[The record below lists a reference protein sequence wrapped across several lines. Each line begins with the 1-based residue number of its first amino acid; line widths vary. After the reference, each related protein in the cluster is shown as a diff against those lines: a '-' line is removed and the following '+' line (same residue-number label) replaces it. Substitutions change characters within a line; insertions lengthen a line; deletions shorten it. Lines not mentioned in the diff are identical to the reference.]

1 MSPIES
7 SVRLDGIA
15 IIGMAGRFPGARS
28 VDEFWRNQL
37 NGVESI
43 SHFRVEDLQVPNA
56 AELAADPNYVRAR
69 SILEEVDLFDA
80 EFFGILPREA
90 SLMDPQQRLFLE
102 SCWQCFEDAGYDPS
116 TCGESVSVYAG
127 TSMPTYFLSQ
137 VCTQPNFVAKFTGGY
152 QVNNYPEMMG
162 NSPDFLSTRISYKLN
177 LRGPSFTMQ
186 SGCSTS
192 LVAVTQACQALLTY
206 QADMALAGG
215 TSITFPQ
222 KRGSLYQEGGMTSPD
237 GHCRTFDADA
247 SGTVFGSGVAVVLL
261 KRLEEAVRDGDQIYA
276 VISGFAA
283 NNDGSAKVGYTA
295 PSIEGQSRCISL
307 AYETADIDPAS
318 IGYIEAHGTGTP
330 LGDPIELAALTKVF
344 RTRTTNTNFC
354 TIGTAK
360 TNVGHLDVAA
370 GVTGLIHASL
380 IVRQGVFPP
389 TLHFK
394 KPNPNFD
401 FENSPFRV
409 NTSKSEWKA
418 NGVPRRAGVSAFGV
432 GGTNAHVV
440 IEQPPDQPASRSR
453 KSSCLLVLSARS
465 ETALDRASENLAEF
479 LRTNPDVDLSDAA
492 WTLQVGRR
500 AFGCRRTVVADTV
513 SEAIAALARRD
524 RERVQTRLRQI
535 EGAAVS
541 FLFPGQGSQYPNMGR
556 EIYENEPTFRKVV
569 DRCAE
574 ILEPHLGLDLRAFL
588 YPYGANTDEA
598 KRRITETVLAQPA
611 IFVVEY
617 ALAQLWMSWGIHP
630 QAMLGHSI
638 GEFVAACLSG
648 VFSLEDALVLVA
660 TRGRLMQGIPPG
672 GMLSVRLPVSEVVG
686 RLNGKLSI
694 AAVNSASLCV
704 VAGPFDELESFQ
716 RRLESEE
723 IVFSRLVTSHAF
735 HSAMMDPVI
744 EPFSAAAAKIKMNP
758 PRIPYVSGVTG
769 TWITEREAT
778 DPAYWA
784 RHLRQPVQFSRAI
797 SELRKSSNAILLE
810 VGPGNVL
817 STLARQHAANFPE
830 QVIVSSLSDTRSGM
844 GDSVSLLKSLGSLWL
859 AGIKPDWSA
868 LYGGDRR
875 QRISLPTYPFERKR
889 YWLER
894 SGAAGVDNT
903 GTSPQIE
910 NLQSSLPDTAS
921 QIYRERKAMN
931 IAAQVAPTATPPSR
945 TPRIRAQLVEIF
957 EELSGMD
964 LSNGGGAST
973 FLEMGFD
980 SLFLTQVT
988 QALQTKFGL
997 KIAFRQLLGDEST
1010 FDALADYLD
1019 RNLPPEVSS
1028 EPIAPVLSTAA
1039 DKDVAGES
1047 SLSVLP
1053 TASAVTDNG
1062 TPPQGSVERLMHEQL
1077 QAMNQLFAR
1086 QLDAL
1091 RGMPANPAVAALQPT
1106 SVPAPEAKR
1115 TSAATGA
1122 TNSRAAPSADSSKPF
1137 GPYKPP
1143 QKGGGGD
1150 ILTAT
1155 QNAHLTALVE
1165 RYTKRTPKSKQLVQK
1180 NRRSLADPRA
1190 VSGFRALWKEMVYP
1204 LVTERSKGSR
1214 LWDIDGNEYIDIVNG
1229 FGRIMLGHRPDFV
1242 EAAIEKQLH
1251 EGFETGPQ
1259 SPLAGEVAE
1268 LFCQMTGNERMS
1280 FCNTGSEAVIAA
1292 MRVARTVTGR
1302 NRVVFFSGDY
1312 HGMFDEVLVKGFR
1325 TKAGIPQSV
1334 PIAPGIPRDN
1344 VCNITVLD
1352 YGAPES
1358 LEWIRQNANDL
1369 AAVLVEP
1376 VQSRHPSLQ
1385 PVEFLKEIRRITEQS
1400 GAALIFDEVVTG
1412 FRVHQGGC
1420 QALFGIRADLATY
1433 GKVVAGG
1440 MPIGILAGKSQF
1452 MDALDG
1458 GAWQFGDDSFPEVGV
1473 TFFAGTFVRHPLTL
1487 AATKAVLLH
1496 FKEQGPSLQQGLTKR
1511 TAQMVNTLNEFLQQR
1526 NVPARIETFGSV
1538 FYLAFP
1544 SDDRL
1549 ASLFWFYMREKGI
1562 HIVEGFPCFLTTS
1575 HSDQDIEEIV
1585 QKFKRSIVEMQ
1596 EAQFLSGSSNANGFA
1611 ATVEHSLSPV
1621 AAPMTE
1627 AQREIFLA
1635 AMLGED
1641 ASCSFNESFNWYLRG
1656 PLNPD
1661 ALRQAVNA
1669 VIARHDALRATVD
1682 PDGSNLRFAPELK
1695 LEVPLRDLTGFEPS
1709 LRDQELKR
1717 ILAKDAHAAFDL
1729 TNGPL
1734 VRAEL
1739 LKIESDFHALHF
1751 TSHHIVCDGWSTN
1764 VIVDE
1769 MSKLYAAQL
1778 EGRASE
1784 LPPVIPFSKYAQSQ
1798 LEAQKSSEHVE
1809 CESYWLNLFKTIP
1822 AALELPLDRPRAS
1835 VKTYAGSTYRAHI
1848 GPESAR
1854 TIKQLGSKNGC
1865 TLFVT
1870 LLAGFQALLHRL
1882 SNQNEIVVGIPTA
1895 GQSLV
1900 EDGNLVGHCV
1910 NFLPIFTQFQNRM
1923 SFSNLLAQ
1931 VKKTVLDAYDHQSYT
1946 YGTLVRKL
1954 AIPRD
1959 PSRLPLMEVQ
1969 FNLERLDAGKV
1980 FAGLTTEVDPNP
1992 KGAVN
1997 FDIFLNVVESN
2008 QGFKIDCDYNTDLFD
2023 EATMASWLK
2032 SLEAVLL
2039 SAQPDSNLAVDALPL
2054 SAGTAGENK
2063 TEGPVSSADQEL
2075 FARWN
2080 ETATDYPREKS
2091 IVHLF
2096 EEQVEQSPESAAV
2109 VSDDRTLTY
2118 RELNA
2123 QANRLAYHL
2132 RDLGVKP
2139 EEMVAICFE
2148 RSVDLIVAIIG
2159 ILKAGCA
2166 YVPLDPKL
2174 PKGRLDYILADTG
2187 ARFLVTQKKLIDL
2200 GLSVLNSVMVAL
2212 DDPNSPVRSASDA
2225 NPRLRPTADN
2235 LAYTMYTSGST
2246 GQPKGV
2252 MVEHRSV
2259 VRLVKDTNYCDFGP
2273 QEVILQFAPIAFD
2286 ASTFEIWGALLNGG
2300 SLVVLPPQP
2309 PSLEDLGRVI
2319 RKRKVTT
2326 VWLTAGLFH
2335 LMVEQHLEDLRPL
2348 RQLLAGGDVL
2358 SPWHVRQVLEKLP
2371 NLRLINGYGPTE
2383 GTTFTCC
2390 YTFERDKQ
2398 LPDPVPIGR
2407 PISNTRVFILDRNM
2421 QPVPVGKAG
2430 ELFIGGDG
2438 IARGY
2443 LNSPELNAAKF
2454 ITRQTPQGKA
2464 ERLYRTGDLARFLPS
2479 GTIQF
2484 LGRNDNQVKLRGYR
2498 IELDEIEAVL
2508 RRHPAVR
2515 QACVIAE
2522 RVGTAVTR
2530 LVAYYVVAEN
2540 TTVSDALI
2548 REHLRSNLP
2557 EYMVPSAIVALEILP
2572 LTANGKV
2579 DRTKLPSPRSA
2590 SAAEPGKYI
2599 VPNTPQEKMLA
2610 DIVAEVLG
2618 IERVGVTD
2626 NLFQLGADS
2635 LHVFQITSRAVK
2647 AGLPITPRMV
2657 LQLRTIQDVLGELGK
2672 SEGVNATKP
2681 AAITP
2686 VAREKY
2692 RVSVNPE

>member
-1 MSPIES
+1 MSQVET
-7 SVRLDGIA
+7 SVRPDGIA
-15 IIGMAGRFPGARS
+15 IIGMAGRFPGART
-28 VDEFWRNQL
+28 VGEFWRNQL
-37 NGVESI
+37 EGVESI
-43 SHFRVEDLQVPNA
+43 SHFRVEDLEVPNA
-56 AELAADPNYVRAR
+56 EGLAADPNYVKSR

-90 SLMDPQQRLFLE
+90 VLMDPQQRLFLE
-102 SCWQCFEDAGYDPS
+102 CCWQCFEDAAYDPS
-116 TCGESVSVYAG
+116 NCGEAVGVYAG

-137 VCTQPNFVAKFTGGY
+137 VCAQPNFVAKFTGGY
-152 QVNNYPEMMG
+152 QVSNYLEMLG
-162 NSPDFLSTRISYKLN
+162 NSADFLSTRISYKLN

-215 TSITFPQ
+215 ASITFPQ

-247 SGTVFGSGVAVVLL
+247 RGTVFGSGVAVVML
-261 KRLEEAVRDGDQIYA
+261 KRLEDAVRDGDQIYA

-318 IGYIEAHGTGTP
+318 LGYIEAHGTGTP

-344 RTRTTNTNFC
+344 RTRTANTNFC
-354 TIGTAK
+354 TIGAAK

-380 IVRQGVFPP
+380 IVGKGIFPP

-409 NTSKSEWKA
+409 NASKSEWKA
-418 NGVPRRAGVSAFGV
+418 EGLRRAGVSAFGV

-440 IEQPPDQPASRSR
+440 IEQAPKLPALPGS
-453 KSSCLLVLSARS
+453 KSPCLLVLSARS
-465 ETALDRASENLAEF
+465 EAALDRAGANLADF
-479 LRTNPDVDLSDAA
+479 LQANPDIDLSNAA

-500 AFGCRRTVVADTV
+500 AFDCRRILVAD
-513 SEAIAALARRD
+513 SADDAIAALGRRD
-524 RERVQTRLRQI
+524 RGRLQTRLRPI
-535 EGAAVS
+535 AGAAAS
-541 FLFPGQGSQYPNMGR
+541 FLFPGQGSQHPNMGR
-556 EIYENEPTFRKVV
+556 EIYEKEPTFRKIV

-574 ILEPHLGLDLRAFL
+574 ILQPHLGLDLRKFL
-588 YPYGANTDEA
+588 YPPAGSTDEA
-598 KRRITETVLAQPA
+598 AVRITETALAQPA

-617 ALAQLWMSWGIHP
+617 ALAKLWMSWGVQP
-630 QAMLGHSI
+630 QAMLGHSV

-648 VFSLEDALVLVA
+648 VFSLEDALSLVA
-660 TRGRLMQGIPPG
+660 ARGRLMQDVPPG
-672 GMLSVRLPVSEVVG
+672 GMLSVRLPESKVVE
-686 RLNGKLSI
+686 RLNGTLSI
-694 AAVNSASLCV
+694 AAVNSGSLCV
-704 VAGPFDELESFQ
+704 VAGSFDELDSFQ
-716 RRLESEE
+716 RGLESEG
-723 IVFSRLVTSHAF
+723 IACSRLVTSHAF

-744 EPFSAAAAKIKMNP
+744 GPFSAAVAKIKLNS

-797 SELRKSSNAILLE
+797 SELRKNQSAILLE

-817 STLARQHAANFPE
+817 TTLARQHAGSSSE
-830 QVIVSSLSDTRSGM
+830 QVVVSSLPDSRSGT
-844 GDSVSLLKSLGSLWL
+844 GDYVSLLKTLGSLWL

-868 LYGGDRR
+868 LYSDRR

-894 SGAAGVDNT
+894 PEVVSVDQETT
-903 GTSPQIE
+903 GRIE

-921 QIYRERKAMN
+921 QIYRETKAMN
-931 IAAQVAPTATPPSR
+931 IAAQVAPSGKPASR
-945 TPRIRAQLVEIF
+945 VPRLRAQLVEIF

-964 LSNGGGAST
+964 LSSGEGDST

-988 QALQTKFGL
+988 QALQSKFGL
-997 KIAFRQLLGDEST
+997 KVAFRQLLGDEST
-1010 FDALADYLD
+1010 FDALAGYLD
-1019 RNLPPEVSS
+1019 RTLPAEVAS
-1028 EPIAPVLSTAA
+1028 EPIAPVLPSAV
-1039 DKDVAGES
+1039 DKELTGQS
-1047 SLSVLP
+1047 SPSVLTSGP
-1053 TASAVTDNG
+1053 VVTDIG
-1062 TPPQGSVERLMHEQL
+1062 TPPQSSVERLMHEQL

-1091 RGMPANPAVAALQPT
+1091 RGVPAPAVAVAQT
-1106 SVPAPEAKR
+1106 TAVPAPKAEPTRAA
-1115 TSAATGA
+1115 TSATG
-1122 TNSRAAPSADSSKPF
+1122 TDSKIPPSTDSSKPF

-1143 QKGGGGD
+1143 QKGAGSD
-1150 ILTAT
+1150 TLTES
-1155 QNAHLTALVE
+1155 QHSHLVALIA
-1165 RYTKRTPKSKQLVQK
+1165 RYTRRTPKSKQLVQR

-1190 VSGFRALWKEMVYP
+1190 VAGFRALWKEMVYP

-1229 FGRIMLGHRPDFV
+1229 FGPIMLGHRPDFV

-1292 MRVARTVTGR
+1292 IRVARTVTGR

-1312 HGMFDEVLVKGFR
+1312 HGMFDEVLVKGIR
-1325 TKAGIPQSV
+1325 TKAGLPQSV
-1334 PIAPGIPRDN
+1334 PIAPGIPREN
-1344 VCNITVLD
+1344 VTNMTVME
-1352 YGAPES
+1352 YGTPES

-1376 VQSRHPSLQ
+1376 VQSRHPNLQ
-1385 PVEFLKEIRRITEQS
+1385 PVEFLKEIRRITERS
-1400 GAALIFDEVVTG
+1400 GTALIFDEVVTG
-1412 FRVHQGGC
+1412 FRVHPGGC

-1458 GAWQFGDDSFPEVGV
+1458 GTWQFGDDSFPEVGV

-1511 TAQMVNTLNEFLQQR
+1511 TELMVGTLNEFLQQR
-1526 NVPARIETFGSV
+1526 NVPVRIENFAST
-1538 FYLAFP
+1538 FYLSFP

-1549 ASLFWFYMREKGI
+1549 ASLFYFHMREKGI
-1562 HIVEGFPCFLTTS
+1562 HILEGFPCFLTTA
-1575 HSDQDIEEIV
+1575 HSDEDIQVIV
-1585 QKFKRSIVEMQ
+1585 AKFKESIIEMQ
-1596 EAQFLSGSSNANGFA
+1596 EAKFLASLPRASDSAPAADQSLTPLAN
-1611 ATVEHSLSPV
+1611 T
-1621 AAPMTE
+1621 PMTE

-1656 PLNPD
+1656 PLNVD

-1669 VIARHDALRATVD
+1669 VIARHDALRATVE
-1682 PDGSNLRFAPELK
+1682 PDGINLKYAPELK
-1695 LEVPLRDLTGFEPS
+1695 IEMPLRDLAS
-1709 LRDQELKR
+1709 LDASVRDQELKR
-1717 ILAKDAHAAFDL
+1717 ILAKDAHTAFNL
-1729 TNGPL
+1729 TDGPL

-1739 LKIESDFHALHF
+1739 LRMEPELHALHF

-1764 VIVDE
+1764 VIIDE
-1769 MSKLYAAQL
+1769 ISKLYVEQL
-1778 EGRASE
+1778 GHRVPE
-1784 LPPVIPFSKYAQSQ
+1784 LPPVIAFSKYAQSQ
-1798 LEAQKSSEHVE
+1798 FEAQKSSEYAE
-1809 CESYWLNLFKTIP
+1809 CESYWLDVFKTIP
-1822 AALELPLDRPRAS
+1822 PALELPLDRPRAS
-1835 VKTYAGSTYRAHI
+1835 IKSYAGSTYRSHI
-1848 GPESAR
+1848 GPESTR
-1854 TIKQLGSKNGC
+1854 KIKQLGSKKGC

-1900 EDGNLVGHCV
+1900 EGGNLVGHCV
-1910 NFLPIFTQFQNRM
+1910 NFLPIFTQFQDGM

-1931 VKKTVLDAYDHQSYT
+1931 VKKTLLDAYDHQSYT

-1954 AIPRD
+1954 GIPRD

-1969 FNLERLDAGKV
+1969 FNLERLDRGTS
-1980 FAGLTTEVDPNP
+1980 FAGLSAEVDPNP
-1992 KGAVN
+1992 KAAVN
-1997 FDIFLNVVESN
+1997 FDIFLNVVESD
-2008 QGFKIDCDYNTDLFD
+2008 QGLKIDCDYNTDLFD
-2023 EATMASWLK
+2023 EATMASWLG
-2032 SLEAVLL
+2032 SLEGLLL
-2039 SAQPDSNLAVDALPL
+2039 SAQPDSNVAVDAIPL
-2054 SAGTAGENK
+2054 GGSAVS
-2063 TEGPVSSADQEL
+2063 EGKAEGAVSSVDLEL
-2075 FARWN
+2075 FARCN
-2080 ETATDYPREKS
+2080 QTATDYPREKS
-2091 IVHLF
+2091 IVDLF
-2096 EEQVEQSPESAAV
+2096 EEQVTQSPEAAAV

-2118 RELNA
+2118 RELNSE
-2123 QANRLAYHL
+2123 ANRLAHHL

-2139 EEMVAICFE
+2139 EEMVGICFE

-2166 YVPLDPKL
+2166 YVPLDPKF
-2174 PKGRLDYILADTG
+2174 PKSRLEYILADTG
-2187 ARFLVTQKKLIDL
+2187 ARFLVTQKTLIDL
-2200 GLSVLNSVMVAL
+2200 GLSVLNPAMIAL
-2212 DDPNSPVRSASDA
+2212 DDPNSPVRSASEV
-2225 NPRLRPTADN
+2225 NPPLPPTADK

-2259 VRLVKDTNYCDFGP
+2259 VRLVKNTNYCDFGP
-2273 QEVILQFAPIAFD
+2273 HEVFLQFAPIAFD

-2326 VWLTAGLFH
+2326 LWLTAGLFH

-2398 LPDPVPIGR
+2398 LPDPVPIGY

-2421 QPVPVGKAG
+2421 QPVPSGKTG

-2438 IARGY
+2438 LARGY
-2443 LNSPELNAAKF
+2443 LNSPELNASKF
-2454 ITRQTPQGKA
+2454 ISRQPPQGVA
-2464 ERLYRTGDLARFLPS
+2464 ERLYRTGDLARFLPG

-2508 RRHPAVR
+2508 RKHPGVR
-2515 QACVIAE
+2515 LACVTAE
-2522 RVGTAVTR
+2522 RVGAAVTR
-2530 LVAYYVVAEN
+2530 LIAYYAAAEN
-2540 TTVSDALI
+2540 TSVSDAVI

-2557 EYMVPSAIVALEILP
+2557 DYMVPGAIVALEVFP

-2579 DRTKLPSPRSA
+2579 DRSKLPAPRTA
-2590 SAAEPGKYI
+2590 SAGEPGKYI
-2599 VPNTPQEKMLA
+2599 VANTPQEKTLA
-2610 DIVAEVLG
+2610 GIVKEVLG
-2618 IERVGVTD
+2618 IEQVGVTD

-2647 AGLPITPRMV
+2647 AGLPVTPRMV
-2657 LQLRTIQDVLGELGK
+2657 LQFRTIQDILAELNKAGDAVK
-2672 SEGVNATKP
+2672 SAP
-2681 AAITP
+2681 AAIKP

-2692 RVSVNPE
+2692 RVSAE

>member
-28 VDEFWRNQL
+28 VGEFWRNQL
-37 NGVESI
+37 NGIESI
-43 SHFRVEDLQVPNA
+43 SRFSVEDLQVPNA

-69 SILEEVDLFDA
+69 SILEDVDVFDA

-90 SLMDPQQRLFLE
+90 ELMDPQQRLFLE
-102 SCWQCFEDAGYDPS
+102 CSWQCFEDAGYDPS
-116 TCGESVSVYAG
+116 NCSGSVGVYAG
-127 TSMPTYFLSQ
+127 TSMSTYFLSQ
-137 VCTQPNFVAKFTGGY
+137 VCARPNFVAKFTGGY
-152 QVNNYPEMMG
+152 QVSNYPEMMG
-162 NSPDFLSTRISYKLN
+162 SSPDFLSTRVSYKLN

-192 LVAVTQACQALLTY
+192 LLAVTQACQALLTY

-247 SGTVFGSGVAVVLL
+247 MGTVFGSGVAVVLL
-261 KRLEEAVRDGDQIYA
+261 KRLEDAVRDGDQIYA

-283 NNDGSAKVGYTA
+283 NNDGSAKIGYTA
-295 PSIEGQSRCISL
+295 PSIEGQSQCISL
-307 AYETADIDPAS
+307 AYETAGVDPAS

-344 RTRTTNTNFC
+344 RTRTSKKNFC

-380 IVRQGVFPP
+380 VVRHGLFPP

-394 KPNPNFD
+394 KPNVNFD

-409 NTSKSEWKA
+409 NTSQSEWNA
-418 NGVPRRAGVSAFGV
+418 IGIPRRAGVSAFGV

-440 IEQPPDQPASRSR
+440 IEQSPERPASQGT
-453 KSSCLLVLSARS
+453 KSPRLLTISARS
-465 ETALDRASENLAEF
+465 EAALDRAAGNLAEF
-479 LRTNPDVDLSDAA
+479 FRANPDVNLSDAA

-500 AFGCRRTVVADTV
+500 AFGCRRTVVADSV
-513 SEAIAALARRD
+513 DEAIAALERRD
-524 RERVQTRLRQI
+524 RERVQTRLRPI
-535 EGAAVS
+535 DNAAVS
-541 FLFPGQGSQYPNMGR
+541 FLFPGQGSQRPNMGR
-556 EIYENEPTFRKVV
+556 ELYENETTFRKVV

-574 ILEPHLGLDLRAFL
+574 ILLPHLGLDLREFL
-588 YPYGANTDEA
+588 YPHDGGAEEA
-598 KRRITETVLAQPA
+598 KSRITETVLAQPA

-617 ALAQLWMSWGIHP
+617 ALARLWKSWGIQP

-648 VFSLEDALVLVA
+648 VFSLEDALLLVA
-660 TRGRLMQGIPPG
+660 TRGRLMQAISPG
-672 GMLSVRLPVSEVVG
+672 GMLSVRLPEAAVAG
-686 RLNGKLSI
+686 KLNGKLSL
-694 AAVNSASLCV
+694 AAVNSPSLSV
-704 VAGPFDELESFQ
+704 VAGPFAELESFE
-716 RRLESEE
+716 RGLESEGAA
-723 IVFSRLVTSHAF
+723 FSRLVTSHAF
-735 HSAMMDPVI
+735 HSAMMDPVV
-744 EPFSAAAAKIKMNP
+744 EPFTSAVAKIKLNP

-769 TWITEREAT
+769 TWITEQEAT

-784 RHLRQPVQFSRAI
+784 RHLRQPVQFSRAVT
-797 SELRKSSNAILLE
+797 ELLKNSNAILLE

-817 STLARQHAANFPE
+817 GTLARQNAGSSPE
-830 QVIVSSLSDTRSGM
+830 QVIMSSLSDTRSAT

-868 LYGGDRR
+868 LYGGNR

-889 YWLER
+889 YWLQGPGIA
-894 SGAAGVDNT
+894 GADGAGKGPRT
-903 GTSPQIE
+903 E
-910 NLQSSLPDTAS
+910 NSQSSLPDTAS
-921 QIYRERKAMN
+921 QIYPESKSMN
-931 IAAQVAPTATPPSR
+931 VAAQIAPTAAPASR
-945 TPRIRAQLVEIF
+945 TPRIRAQLKEIF
-957 EELSGMD
+957 EDLSGME
-964 LSNGGGAST
+964 LSNEDNST

-988 QALQTKFGL
+988 QALYAKFGI
-997 KIAFRQLLGDEST
+997 KIAFRQLLGEQST
-1010 FDALADYLD
+1010 FETLAEHLD
-1019 RNLPPEVSS
+1019 RSLPAEAIS
-1028 EPIAPVLSTAA
+1028 EPVAPVVVAATNVVTPPPLSGVPVEPAFA
-1039 DKDVAGES
+1039 NSGPA
-1047 SLSVLP
+1047 
-1053 TASAVTDNG
+1053 
-1062 TPPQGSVERLMHEQL
+1062 PQGSVERLMHEQL

-1091 RGMPANPAVAALQPT
+1091 RGAAANPAVAA
-1106 SVPAPEAKR
+1106 PAPIPLSAEAKQ
-1115 TSAATGA
+1115 TGAATTAGV
-1122 TNSRAAPSADSSKPF
+1122 TESRTAPSTDSPKPF

-1143 QKGGGGD
+1143 QKGAGGD
-1150 ILTAT
+1150 SLTST
-1155 QNAHLTALVE
+1155 QNSHLAALIE
-1165 RYTKRTPKSKQLVQK
+1165 RYTGRTPRSKQLVQK
-1180 NRRSLADPRA
+1180 NRRALADPRA

-1229 FGRIMLGHRPDFV
+1229 FGPIMLGHRPDFV

-1268 LFCQMTGNERMS
+1268 LFCQMTGNERMT

-1302 NRVVFFSGDY
+1302 NKVVFFSGDY

-1325 TKAGIPQSV
+1325 TKAGVAQSV

-1344 VCNITVLD
+1344 VGNITVLD
-1352 YGAPES
+1352 YGKPES

-1400 GAALIFDEVVTG
+1400 GTALIFDEVVTG

-1420 QALFGIRADLATY
+1420 QALFEIRADLATY

-1496 FKEQGPSLQQGLTKR
+1496 FREQGPALQEELTRR
-1511 TAQMVNTLNEFLQQR
+1511 TAQLVRRLNEFLQRR
-1526 NVPARIETFGSV
+1526 NVPTRVETFGSI

-1549 ASLFWFYMREKGI
+1549 ASLFWFHMREKGI
-1562 HIVEGFPCFLTTS
+1562 HIIEGFPCFLTTS

-1585 QKFKRSIVEMQ
+1585 QKFQRSIVEMQ
-1596 EAQFLSGSSNANGFA
+1596 EAQFLTSSPNAGGLAPA
-1611 ATVEHSLSPV
+1611 AGHVVCPV

-1641 ASCSFNESFNWYLRG
+1641 ASCAFNESFNWYLRG
-1656 PLNPD
+1656 PLNAD
-1661 ALRQAVNA
+1661 VLRSAVNT

-1682 PDGSNLRFAPELK
+1682 PDGINLKFAPELK
-1695 LEVPLRDLTGFEPS
+1695 LQIPLRDLSGLEAS
-1709 LRDQELKR
+1709 ARDEELGR
-1717 ILAKDAHAAFDL
+1717 ILAKDAHSAFNL
-1729 TNGPL
+1729 TDGPL

-1739 LKIESDFHALHF
+1739 LKMEPDFHALHF
-1751 TSHHIVCDGWSTN
+1751 TSHHIICDGWSTN

-1769 MSKLYAAQL
+1769 ITKLYAAQL
-1778 EGRASE
+1778 EGRRTE
-1784 LPPVIPFSKYAQSQ
+1784 LPPVVPFSKFAQSQ
-1798 LEAQKSSEHVE
+1798 LEAQKSSERMK
-1809 CESYWLNLFKTIP
+1809 CESFWLDLFKNVPTP
-1822 AALELPLDRPRAS
+1822 LELPLDRPRSS
-1835 VKTYAGSTYRAHI
+1835 VKTYAGATYRTHI
-1848 GPESAR
+1848 ELESLR
-1854 TIKQLGSKNGC
+1854 KMKQLGAKNGC

-1882 SNQNEIVVGIPTA
+1882 SGQNDIVVGIPTA
-1895 GQSLV
+1895 GQSLI

-1910 NFLPIFTQFQNRM
+1910 NFLPIYTQFRKDL
-1923 SFSNLLAQ
+1923 SFSGLLAQ
-1931 VKKTVLDAYDHQSYT
+1931 VKKTVLDAYEHQSYT

-1969 FNLERLDAGKV
+1969 FNLERLGARSALAGVETK
-1980 FAGLTTEVDPNP
+1980 VDPNP

-1997 FDIFLNVVESN
+1997 FDLFLNAVESDR
-2008 QGFKIDCDYNTDLFD
+2008 GLTIDCDYNTDLFD
-2023 EATMASWLK
+2023 EATIASWLR
-2032 SLEAVLL
+2032 SLEGLLL
-2039 SAQPDSNLAVDALPL
+2039 SAQPDSNLAVDAPPL
-2054 SAGTAGENK
+2054 SAGTTSENDA
-2063 TEGPVSSADQEL
+2063 EGLLSAAEQEL

-2080 ETATDYPREKS
+2080 KTATDYPREKS

-2096 EEQVEQSPESAAV
+2096 EEQVAQSPESAAV
-2109 VSDDRTLTY
+2109 VSDSLTLTY

-2123 QANRLAYHL
+2123 RANRLAHHL

-2139 EEMVAICFE
+2139 EEMVGICFE
-2148 RSVDLIVAIIG
+2148 RSVDLIVAIVG

-2174 PKGRLDYILADTG
+2174 PKSRLDYILADTG
-2187 ARFLVTQKKLIDL
+2187 ARFIVTQKTLIDL
-2200 GLSVLNSVMVAL
+2200 GLSVLNAAMIAL
-2212 DDPNSPVRSASDA
+2212 DDPNSPVLIASDTDPQTRHA
-2225 NPRLRPTADN
+2225 AES

-2259 VRLVKDTNYCDFGP
+2259 IRLVKNTNYCDFGP
-2273 QEVILQFAPIAFD
+2273 QEVFLQFAPIAFD

-2300 SLVVLPPQP
+2300 SLVILPPQP
-2309 PSLEDLGRVI
+2309 PSLEDLGRII
-2319 RKRKVTT
+2319 RKQKVTT
-2326 VWLTAGLFH
+2326 LWLTAGLFH

-2371 NLRLINGYGPTE
+2371 GVRLINGYGPTE

-2390 YTFERDKQ
+2390 YTFEREKQ
-2398 LPDPVPIGR
+2398 LPDPVPIGL

-2421 QPVPVGKAG
+2421 QSVPVGRTG

-2454 ITRQTPQGKA
+2454 ITRLTPQQKT
-2464 ERLYRTGDLARFLPS
+2464 ERLYRTGDLARFLAD

-2522 RVGTAVTR
+2522 RAGAAVTR
-2530 LVAYYVVAEN
+2530 LIAYYVTAEN
-2540 TTVSDALI
+2540 TTVSDAVI

-2557 EYMVPSAIVALEILP
+2557 EYMVPGAIVALEVLP
-2572 LTANGKV
+2572 LTTNGKV
-2579 DRTKLPSPRSA
+2579 DRAKLPVPRAA
-2590 SAAEPGKYI
+2590 STSETGKYI
-2599 VPNTPQEKMLA
+2599 VPNTPQEKTLA
-2610 DIVAEVLG
+2610 NIVTEVLG

-2647 AGLPITPRMV
+2647 AGLPVTPRMV
-2657 LQLRTIQDVLGELGK
+2657 LQLRTIQDVLAELSK
-2672 SEGVNATKP
+2672 SEGAATSKP
-2681 AAITP
+2681 AAIAP

-2692 RVSVNPE
+2692 RVSVNAD